1 MYRTLIDVE
10 ALAAL
15 EGAALILD
23 CRFNL
28 ADTAAGEQAYA
39 ESHLPGA
46 LYAHLDRDLSSPIR
60 AKSGRHPLPDPAW
73 LYAKL
78 VAAGLTAKRQVV
90 VYDDAGGAT
99 AARAWWLLRWLGH
112 EAVAVLDGGWQ
123 AWVEAGQALE
133 SDRTQQLSAEQPIPV
148 TTDAAQLIEVQALQ
162 QALASAEVLLVDA
175 RAAERYRGEVEPID
189 AIAGHVPGAINA
201 PLTDN
206 LQGGRFLAPER
217 LRERWSA
224 LLAGRDAASVV
235 HMCGSGVTAC
245 HNLLAMEHAGF
256 SGSRLYAGSWSEWIR
271 DPERPRATGPS
282 CY

>member
-28 ADTAAGEQAYA
+28 ADTAAGERAYA

-60 AKSGRHPLPDPAW
+60 AQSGRHPLPDPAW

-112 EAVAVLDGGWQ
+112 GAVAVLDGGWQ

-133 SDRTQQLSAEQPIPV
+133 SDRAQRLSADQPIPV

-224 LLAGRDAASVV
+224 LLAGRDAGSVV

-245 HNLLAMEHAGF
+245 HNLLAMEHAGLA
-256 SGSRLYAGSWSEWIR
+256 GSRLYAGSWSEWIR
-271 DPERPRATGPS
+271 DPKRPLATGS
-282 CY
+282 TCC

>member
-28 ADTAAGEQAYA
+28 ADTAAGERAYA

-60 AKSGRHPLPDPAW
+60 AQSGRHPLPDPAW

-90 VYDDAGGAT
+90 VYDDAGGAI

-133 SDRTQQLSAEQPIPV
+133 SDR
-148 TTDAAQLIEVQALQ
+148 
-162 QALASAEVLLVDA
+162 
-175 RAAERYRGEVEPID
+175 R
-189 AIAGHVPGAINA
+189 
-201 PLTDN
+201 
-206 LQGGRFLAPER
+206 
-217 LRERWSA
+217 
-224 LLAGRDAASVV
+224 
-235 HMCGSGVTAC
+235 SG
-245 HNLLAMEHAGF
+245 
-256 SGSRLYAGSWSEWIR
+256 
-271 DPERPRATGPS
+271 
-282 CY
+282 